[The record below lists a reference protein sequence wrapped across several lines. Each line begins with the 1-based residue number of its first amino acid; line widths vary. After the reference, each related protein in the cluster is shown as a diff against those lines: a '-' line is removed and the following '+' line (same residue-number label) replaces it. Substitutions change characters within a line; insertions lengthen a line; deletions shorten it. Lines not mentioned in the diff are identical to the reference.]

1 VVALRRLQIVL
12 ALSVTMGLVAVAA
25 PAQAT
30 FPGTNGR
37 IAFGSDRYGGTHNIF
52 TMNPDGTHVRR
63 LTSLTADQGAVLR
76 ESWSPD
82 GSELVFEKRDAAVT
96 FRDIYVMNADG
107 SNLHQLFAESASY
120 FDFDPTFSPDGGRV
134 IFARCRT
141 DFEAC
146 AIYTVKADGHGLTA
160 ITHFDV
166 KHNVVDSRPE
176 YSPDGTTIAFD
187 SFNRGGVQAAVYL
200 MNPHGSGVRRIT
212 PTGLQALEP
221 DWSPDGTEIAFD
233 TNCCNRLHPA
243 IWTLHPDGSGLE
255 QLTYPTTEYDFTP
268 EFAPEGNGI
277 VFEQDSADFSTS
289 SILTMNPDG
298 SDVTTIKT
306 DAFIPSWGPAA

>member
-1 VVALRRLQIVL
+1 MRRLRIVL
-12 ALSVTMGLVAVAA
+12 ALSVTIGLVAVAT

-37 IAFGSDRYGGTHNIF
+37 IAFGSDRYRGTHNIF
-52 TMNPDGTHVRR
+52 TMNRDGTDVQQ
-63 LTSLTADQGAVLR
+63 LTFLTAKQGAVLR

-82 GSELVFEKRDAAVT
+82 GSELVFERRDAAGT
-96 FRDIYVMNADG
+96 FRHIYVMNADG

-134 IFARCRT
+134 IFSRCRT

-146 AIYTVKADGHGLTA
+146 AIYTVKVNGHGLTA

-166 KHNVVDSRPE
+166 KHNVVDGRPE

-200 MNPHGSGVRRIT
+200 MNPHGTGVRRIT
-212 PTGLQALEP
+212 PTGLEALEP
-221 DWSPDGTEIAFD
+221 DWSPDGTEIAVSS
-233 TNCCNRLHPA
+233 NCCIPHSA
-243 IWTLHPDGSGLE
+243 IWTVHLDGSGLK
-255 QLTYPTTEYDFTP
+255 QLTFPAAEDFTP
-268 EFAPEGNGI
+268 EFAPEGDGI
-277 VFEQDSADFSTS
+277 VFERDSADFSTS

-298 SDVTTIKT
+298 SDVTTIQT